1 MADYYTTLSKIKRKM
16 MARTRWTAEDVRKL
30 LKTGKDD
37 VHTEIACK
45 IMLSNLRSNP
55 DTRNKFSAEIQE
67 YETETGKK
75 VQTCYVRRLWTK
87 REIEL
92 IKNHIVPIG
101 RTAPMCI
108 AQLNKLGIKTDSV
121 PYTRWS
127 FESERY
133 KQVEAKPVEKPAPA
147 PEVKT
152 EVKTE
157 VSELSMNIAGVKA
170 MFTAGMDYNAIA
182 KVIGKDVNTVIALL
196 KVAEAFA

>member
-1 MADYYTTLSKIKRKM
+1 MADYYTTLLKIKRKM
-16 MARTRWTAEDVRKL
+16 MTRTRWTSEDVRKL
-30 LKTGKDD
+30 LRNEKDD
-37 VHTEIACK
+37 VHTEVACR

-55 DTRNKFSAEIQE
+55 DTRSKFLAEIQE
-67 YETETGKK
+67 YEAESGKK
-75 VQTCYVRRLWTK
+75 VQAQYIRKLWTK

-92 IKNHIVPIG
+92 IKNHIVPVG
-101 RTAPMCI
+101 RTVTNCI
-108 AQLNKLGIKTDSV
+108 TQLNKLGIKTDSV
-121 PYTRWS
+121 PYSRWS
-127 FESERY
+127 FESERA
-133 KQVEAKPVEKPAPA
+133 KEVEAKPVEKTAPT
-147 PEVKT
+147 PKP